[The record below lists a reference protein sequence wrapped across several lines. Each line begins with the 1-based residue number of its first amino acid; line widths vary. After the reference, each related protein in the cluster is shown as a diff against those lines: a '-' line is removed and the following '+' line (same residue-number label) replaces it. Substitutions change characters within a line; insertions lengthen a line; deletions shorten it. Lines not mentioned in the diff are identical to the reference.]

1 MIARI
6 GMFAVVL
13 TLTLLLQTVVA
24 PAFSVGGWRP
34 DLLLVTVVGF
44 ALADGAQTGARY
56 GFAAGL
62 GADLLSG
69 PGQLVGITALVLLLV
84 GYILGGLR
92 PYLPGTARAGESV
105 LGAVAGAVTF
115 AMTGGMALLLDVR
128 QFTIATIIQ
137 GLVATAVWTAILAP
151 LLCRP
156 LARLSYRYSGADGAA
171 TGTQAGS
178 AARTW

>member
-1 MIARI
+1 MTARV
-6 GMFAVVL
+6 GMLGTVL
-13 TLTLLLQTVVA
+13 VAALLLQTVVA

-44 ALADGAQTGARY
+44 ALADGAETGARY

-69 PGQLVGITALVLLLV
+69 PGQLVGISALVLLLV
-84 GYILGGLR
+84 GYLLGGLR
-92 PYLPGTARAGESV
+92 PYLPGTAHVGESV
-105 LGAVAGAVTF
+105 MGAIAGAAAF
-115 AMTGGMALLLDVR
+115 GLSSGLSLLLDVHHL
-128 QFTIATIIQ
+128 TVTT
-137 GLVATAVWTAILAP
+137 LVEGMVVSALWAAILAP

-156 LARLSYRYSGADGAA
+156 LAALSYRYSGGDAS
-171 TGTQAGS
+171 GTQAGS

>member
-6 GMFAVVL
+6 GMLALVL
-13 TLTLLLQTVVA
+13 ILTLLLQTVVA
-24 PAFSVGGWRP
+24 PAVSVGGWRP

-69 PGQLVGITALVLLLV
+69 SGQLVGITALVLLLV
-84 GYILGGLR
+84 GYILGSLR

-105 LGAVAGAVTF
+105 MGGVAGAVTF
-115 AMTGGMALLLDVR
+115 AMIGGMALLLDVR
-128 QFTIATIIQ
+128 QFTLSTLVEGI
-137 GLVATAVWTAILAP
+137 VATAVWTAILAP

-156 LARLSYRYSGADGAA
+156 LARLSHRYSGGDGA
-171 TGTQAGS
+171 TPGTPAGS